1 MDNSEKE
8 ILENL
13 KNFDTKILI
22 TKESYVEITV
32 QGNCYQAYVV
42 GIKQNEQFEIY
53 INQTSHGETS
63 INTLSFFGENFI
75 SKETYD
81 RKYFLNPNYDEF
93 MDEAR
98 NIRMILNKKINTFN
112 LKSDINK
119 RLNQNKK
126 NNKNIYSNNEK
137 EYFIEDKNGKKINII
152 GYKLYQFL
160 CGDLIEAIL
169 AMRNHLAKGGL
180 DPEYKDLFLL
190 ILNIV
195 KYLTIEVK
203 SNLNKF
209 KNAFYNRKLL
219 ISSKIHA
226 ILTSYYI
233 VISNISPI
241 FRYNYTSIREIES
254 EFVQISNAIYDLF
267 LSIKEKCLIPWPCLK
282 NLMDLIVS
290 DGIKRRIQNYK
301 NSDIFSKFTF
311 ELENLTETE
320 IKNIR
325 KNSDMREICK
335 NFVEELY
342 NKPSFDT
349 VANKSYYY
357 FLISCLKSQNLET
370 KMNALND
377 INEVINSFSIKSNS
391 VLQKMFYEFITK
403 NNILE
408 LIFEE
413 GIHDE
418 IIKRSF
424 NLFVYFAQNNILE
437 DKFIEKILE
446 RQNNDLMKKLII
458 KIISVLPKEKKDNL
472 FLRLSKGIKFNSKNN
487 KDIEFISELTEACLN
502 KLNDKTNKEPN
513 PNEMLIEEKNNYYGL
528 NMIFDYIVKDFD
540 DTIKYEENNV
550 DFAIES
556 FKNTIFKV
564 LYLKQLTSEE
574 IFVFIDKLL
583 ENIKFN
589 PKHNSVVQSMKLFK
603 NLMDMIKGQAQKNK
617 ENLSLNLK
625 QLNQKYKIIPLLIED
640 LIRYLSLVPQE
651 YSDEKI
657 FEGIYPHKINIEQRL
672 KLIFDFSK
680 KSSVNYGLDISEKKY
695 IEKVYKIFN
704 SDKYKSELKNFYEI
718 FSRNIKEIDEK
729 IISDFFTDIL
739 QNKSEFDLKS
749 INDKKS
755 INFLIKIFQTVNMN
769 KMSLYFDGR
778 NIRVDGGVP
787 IEGFDFL
794 FDLLTQNS
802 NNEVQNQIS
811 DLLCSICINFKDYS
825 KEDIIQLYWKK
836 YYMKIITYLDNITKI
851 HDKVAFNGIIK
862 LLNKIY
868 SFSSNCQGKIPQKG
882 EYHVPS
888 SDFKSYRFERVG
900 SKNKERDY
908 RLKAGNFDTILEL
921 RWKLG
926 YFYDIPINNVT
937 FIGLDNKTYSL
948 NNDFEIF
955 VKVFNDPR
963 YFSERPASIKVK
975 EEPFQFFKMKDNP
988 KDFIEKNETLYNIL
1002 IDNLKIDIKNGLN
1015 DVEIE
1020 NKQKIWN
1027 IISKLPK
1034 NYFFINKLK
1043 QFGELSENIDI
1054 NQTKNEIQEIFNI
1067 KEIYIFTYAL
1077 QCLHFCLFEKN
1088 NEIIKDKNN
1097 YLNNFI
1103 NAYSGDNYILKALLS
1118 MEINKDNCF
1127 PIEIE
1132 CISIIINFLQ
1142 ELEKQKQTKEKLAK
1156 NLENEEI
1163 YLSILV
1169 KLSKTISQLL
1179 ELNYT
1184 KYKNYLNQF
1193 TDDIKIINNSNEEKG
1208 NRIND
1213 SIAKLIKNIFEF
1225 IEEISKGKQPYMLY
1239 MFNHLNS
1246 FNQIFV
1252 IDYIQTEADESR
1264 KVIEDYLTK
1273 NYGKN
1278 NDYIKKYLEIILTV
1292 DVFNYLMKNNSSWKY
1307 FHIISSIIKQY
1318 EENLNKN
1325 KIFLDKENKEKKIE
1339 SQYYIQSKQIIDIIL
1354 EYIQDECEK
1363 NDKKE
1368 ELLTG
1373 KEAKISIQNKEH
1385 FKEGILLF
1393 LTDLINLNQKELVQY
1408 IINKVDVYDLFINKC
1423 LLRKCTERPLETK
1436 DPFCF
1441 TSQSQNPVYKLM
1453 LIIIKNIHDNEL
1465 YNKIIDVLNKY
1476 HEKSFWKTF
1485 NHKNWELDS
1494 KEMIKGKFIG
1504 LQNMS
1509 ATCYLNSIMQQLY
1522 MIPMLRESILKINNP
1537 SKTNIL
1543 YELQVLFSA
1552 LKIYEFA
1559 YYDPRSFVVANKLNF
1574 YEQMDADE
1582 FYGTLIDK
1590 IENDIK
1596 NIYGNNN
1603 KDAKSVN
1610 NLVPKDGKTEK
1621 NENYKY
1627 KNIFNYF
1634 FGIEVLDELKFVDC
1648 NHSRNNKFFYNS
1660 IQLEIKNFD
1669 NIQDSLKNYFK
1680 TEVMDGD
1687 NKINCEICKIKR
1699 NCHKHLIFKSLPNI
1713 FVIILK
1719 RFEFDYNTML
1729 KYKLNKYFE
1738 FPFKLDMKDYL
1749 VENHKEINTEY
1760 ELTGITIHYGVADFG
1775 HYYDLIKVPDGKWYK
1790 FNDISVSEFKEEDI
1804 PKEAFGEKEIFEEDS
1819 SKEKESGK
1827 NNAYILF
1834 YTKTDFDQSHIDKN
1848 MKNELALAP
1857 YSKYSNINDDLK
1869 KEINFKLYKSWT
1881 MKNIASPLY
1890 QNFVLSLIKFDISRM
1905 KAIKTDKQ
1913 FIQLYRLLK
1922 EEKYFTENI
1931 PSDTIVNNNSKIFEF
1946 ALRYYFCVYLRISK
1960 RIREENDKLFLIIIL
1975 FYLLTNINRAK
1986 YLLEEFS
1993 NTEVIEEYLVFC
2005 PNGESVKNCLDIIIK
2020 SFQYVYEETESNKAD
2035 SFTID
2040 FLDTY
2045 FIYIDAN
2052 IRKISLE
2059 AVNHLFIKMLDIGSR
2074 LRTHLRRKNF
2084 ESWIRSFMGDER
2096 RTYKNIVNTDI
2107 YPVLKSDHCILSE
2120 KNNNNR
2126 KMQEEDSDLYE
2137 QQFLKNLSEVGNNGN
2152 LIRILSNIFLDL

>member
-1 MDNSEKE
+1 MEFLVIYPNFYFHFQ
-8 ILENL
+8 INL
-13 KNFDTKILI
+13 
-22 TKESYVEITV
+22 
-32 QGNCYQAYVV
+32 
-42 GIKQNEQFEIY
+42 IKDF
-53 INQTSHGETS
+53 
-63 INTLSFFGENFI
+63 ENFI

-98 NIRMILNKKINTFN
+98 NIRMILNKKINAFN

-126 NNKNIYSNNEK
+126 NNKNINSNNEK

-169 AMRNHLAKGGL
+169 AMKNHLAKGGL

-267 LSIKEKCLIPWPCLK
+267 LSVKEKCLIPWPCLK

-301 NSDIFSKFTF
+301 NLDIFSKFTF

-437 DKFIEKILE
+437 EKFIEKIIE

-472 FLRLSKGIKFNSKNN
+472 FFRLSKGIKFNSKNN

-564 LYLKQLTSEE
+564 LYLKQLTAEE

-680 KSSVNYGLDISEKKY
+680 KSSVNYGLDIYEKKY

-825 KEDIIQLYWKK
+825 KEDIIQSYWKK

-975 EEPFQFFKMKDNP
+975 EEPFQFLKMKDNP

-1043 QFGELSENIDI
+1043 QFGELSENIGID
-1054 NQTKNEIQEIFNI
+1054 QTKNEIQEIFNI

-1239 MFNHLNS
+1239 MFNHLNL

-1278 NDYIKKYLEIILTV
+1278 NEYIKKYLEIILTV

-1476 HEKSFWKTF
+1476 HEKGFWKTF

-1590 IENDIK
+1590 LENDIK

-1603 KDAKSVN
+1603 KDAKSVS
-1610 NLVPKDGKTEK
+1610 NLVPKDGKSEK

-2059 AVNHLFIKMLDIGSR
+2059 AVNHLFIKMLEIGSR

-2152 LIRILSNIFLDL
+2152 LIRILSNNFLD